1 MLAATKGMDRK
12 KLISARRKKYLDLGS
27 KGLAA

>member
-1 MLAATKGMDRK
+1 MLAETKGMDRK